1 MAELRLD
8 AHRVGEW
15 GPAPSCMRCGAVS
28 SCVVQKTFTY
38 TPRVPGAVR
47 IRALL
52 SGDPGLL
59 AAVAKHR
66 SVVPVPLCD
75 RCRSHWR
82 RYRWLAA
89 GLVLAFVLLIALLV
103 AWVQQTWGSLLE
115 LRNQRAVEILLLG
128 LLGIAAL
135 VVGAAALIRPP
146 IRAKAITEQTI
157 ILAGVSD
164 RFPGAVRPRAWRQ
177 WGKQS
182 R

>member
-1 MAELRLD
+1 MGVRWVEGEEKMAELRLD
-8 AHRVGEW
+8 AHQVGEW
-15 GPAPSCMRCGAVS
+15 VPAPSCMRCGTAS

-47 IRALL
+47 LRALL

-89 GLVLAFVLLIALLV
+89 GMVFAFMLLTALLV
-103 AWVQQTWGSLLE
+103 IWVQRTWGSLLE
-115 LRNQRAVEILLLG
+115 LRNPRAVEILLLG

-135 VVGAAALIRPP
+135 VAGAAVAGRPP
-146 IRAKAITEQTI
+146 TPAEE
-157 ILAGVSD
+157 
-164 RFPGAVRPRAWRQ
+164 
-177 WGKQS
+177 
-182 R
+182 